1 MASYAADLA
10 SIRAAHERIRDGI
23 HRTPVL
29 RCSALDA
36 LAGKSLHFKCENF
49 QKVGAFKMRGALNA
63 IRSLPESVRARGVVT
78 HSSGNFAQAVALS
91 AQICGIPAHIVMPS
105 NSPEVKRRA
114 VEGYG
119 GRVVL
124 CEPTLAARE
133 STAAALVQSTGG
145 ELLHPFDQDEV
156 IAGQGTVG
164 LELVEQ
170 VEGLE
175 AVVVPVGGGGLIS
188 GIALALRELNPSLR
202 VFGAEPAGADDAARS
217 KREGEWRLQTAPNTI
232 ADGLLTSLG
241 VRTWPVVRDIVEDIV
256 VVEEVEIR
264 EAMRLVLERMKI
276 LVEPSAAIALAA
288 VLRPE
293 FRQLSGLKEVGVVF
307 SGGNVDLDK
316 RPW

>member
-1 MASYAADLA
+1 M
-10 SIRAAHERIRDGI
+10 
-23 HRTPVL
+23 
-29 RCSALDA
+29 
-36 LAGKSLHFKCENF
+36 
-49 QKVGAFKMRGALNA
+49 
-63 IRSLPESVRARGVVT
+63 
-78 HSSGNFAQAVALS
+78 
-91 AQICGIPAHIVMPS
+91 
-105 NSPEVKRRA
+105 
-114 VEGYG
+114 
-119 GRVVL
+119 
-124 CEPTLAARE
+124 
-133 STAAALVQSTGG
+133 
-145 ELLHPFDQDEV
+145 
-156 IAGQGTVG
+156 G

-256 VVEEVEIR
+256 VVEEAEIR